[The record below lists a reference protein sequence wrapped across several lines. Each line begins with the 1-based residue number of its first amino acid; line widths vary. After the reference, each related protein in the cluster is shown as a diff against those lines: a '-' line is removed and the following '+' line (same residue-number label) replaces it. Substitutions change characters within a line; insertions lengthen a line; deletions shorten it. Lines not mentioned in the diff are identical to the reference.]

1 LAGYSFIDKVMGEL
15 NSSTSNDY
23 HNIIQLSTSEDA
35 YDTTQ
40 GRICISTVYS
50 IYAQNTAMLI

>member
-1 LAGYSFIDKVMGEL
+1 LRNDISRSACVLLAGYSFIDQVMGEL

-35 YDTTQ
+35 YDIT
-40 GRICISTVYS
+40 
-50 IYAQNTAMLI
+50 